1 MKKKTTSVLDFLW
14 KDKKHRAKNF
24 NFVLTVFIVITAV
37 LLGFVNSKLDMMET
51 QDDTT
56 TTTAAVQQES
66 SESVTQPVIY
76 DEEELKLM
84 KAISKAGSLNDYL
97 YKWSDNGG
105 DLYSSKNVI
114 NLLLLGLDSEDAL
127 ENGGRSDS
135 MILVSLNKKTN
146 QINMISFFRDAWC
159 YTNAG
164 GYDTFNKMNSSYYY
178 GGPTG
183 VIDTIEK
190 NYKIDIDYYVA
201 VDFSSFVDIINA
213 LGGLTV
219 EVQQYEA
226 EYINTTTVHKIEYGP
241 EVTLTGSQALVFARI
256 RQSDSDSDVSR
267 TRRQRQVI
275 TSLINSVKN
284 ASISQLNDVL
294 DLLFQY
300 VKTDLSKMQ
309 IISYATQALTNGWL
323 NYEIVQ
329 HSFLS
334 EKDVF
339 RTGYVG
345 SSSVVIMDFPLA
357 AQRVQQAVYGDT
369 NIVLEENRQ
378 NIFYLVDELDD

>member
-1 MKKKTTSVLDFLW
+1 MKNKTTSVLDFLW

-37 LLGFVNSKLDMMET
+37 LLGFVNSKLDKMET
-51 QDDTT
+51 REDATT
-56 TTTAAVQQES
+56 TTKIENVES
-66 SESVTQPVIY
+66 TEPVTQPIVY

-84 KAISKAGSLNDYL
+84 KAISEAGSLNDFL
-97 YKWSDNGG
+97 YQWSDNGG

-164 GYDTFNKMNSSYYY
+164 GYDTFNKMNASYYY
-178 GGPTG
+178 GGPSG

-201 VDFSSFVDIINA
+201 VDFSSFMDIIDA

-226 EYINTTTVHKIEYGP
+226 EYINATTVHTIDYGS
-241 EVTLTGSQALVFARI
+241 EVTLTGAQALVFARI
-256 RQSDSDSDVSR
+256 RGSDSDSDVSR

-284 ASISQLNDVL
+284 ASIGQLNDVL

-329 HSFLS
+329 HTFLS
-334 EKDVF
+334 ESDTYQ
-339 RTGYVG
+339 TGYVG
-345 SSSVVIMDFPLA
+345 ESSVVIIDFPLA

-369 NIVLEENRQ
+369 NIVLEEDRQ
-378 NIFYLVDELDD
+378 NIFYLVDELD

>member
-1 MKKKTTSVLDFLW
+1 MKKKKTSVLDFLW
-14 KDKKHRAKNF
+14 RDKKHRAKNF
-24 NFVLTVFIVITAV
+24 YFVLTVFIVITAV
-37 LLGFVNSKLDMMET
+37 ALGFVNSKLEMMET
-51 QDDTT
+51 QDDSTT
-56 TTTAAVQQES
+56 TTKVQQQQQTTQP
-66 SESVTQPVIY
+66 VTQPIVY

-84 KAISKAGSLNDYL
+84 QAISEAGTLNDFL
-97 YKWSDNGG
+97 YQWSDNGG
-105 DLYSSKNVI
+105 ELYSSKNVM

-135 MILVSLNKKTN
+135 MILVSLNKKTK

-164 GYDTFNKMNSSYYY
+164 GYDTFNKMNASYYY
-178 GGPTG
+178 GGPSG

-201 VDFSSFVDIINA
+201 VDFSSFVDIIDA
-213 LGGLTV
+213 LGGLKV

-226 EYINTTTVHKIEYGP
+226 EYINATTRHTIDYGTD
-241 EVTLTGSQALVFARI
+241 VTLSGDEALVFARI

-275 TSLINSVKN
+275 SSLINSVKG

-329 HSFLS
+329 HTFLS
-334 EKDVF
+334 EDDVYK
-339 RTGYVG
+339 TGYVG
-345 SSSVVIMDFPLA
+345 ESSVVIIDFPLA
-357 AQRVQQAVYGDT
+357 AQRVQNAVYGDT
-369 NIVLEENRQ
+369 NIVLDEDRQ
-378 NIFYLVDELDD
+378 NIFYLVDELD

>member
-1 MKKKTTSVLDFLW
+1 MKKKKTSVLDFLW
-14 KDKKHRAKNF
+14 RDKKHRAKNF
-24 NFVLTVFIVITAV
+24 YFVLTVFIVITAV
-37 LLGFVNSKLDMMET
+37 ALGFVNSKLEMMET

-56 TTTAAVQQES
+56 TTTRVQQQQQT
-66 SESVTQPVIY
+66 TQPVTQSIVY

-84 KAISKAGSLNDYL
+84 KAISEAGTLNDFL
-97 YKWSDNGG
+97 YQWSDNGG
-105 DLYSSKNVI
+105 ELYSSKNVM

-135 MILVSLNKKTN
+135 MILVSLNKKTK

-164 GYDTFNKMNSSYYY
+164 GYDTFNKMNASYYY
-178 GGPTG
+178 GGPSG

-201 VDFSSFVDIINA
+201 VDFSSFVDIIDA
-213 LGGLTV
+213 LGGLKV

-226 EYINTTTVHKIEYGP
+226 EYINATTRHTIEYGSD
-241 EVTLTGSQALVFARI
+241 VTLSGEEALVFARI

-275 TSLINSVKN
+275 TSLINSVKG

-323 NYEIVQ
+323 NYEIIQ
-329 HSFLS
+329 HNFLS
-334 EKDVF
+334 EDDVYK
-339 RTGYVG
+339 TGYVG
-345 SSSVVIMDFPLA
+345 ESSVVIIDFPLA
-357 AQRVQQAVYGDT
+357 AQRVQNAVYGDT
-369 NIVLEENRQ
+369 NIVLEEDRQ
-378 NIFYLVDELDD
+378 NIFYLVDELD

>member
-1 MKKKTTSVLDFLW
+1 MKNKTTSVLDFLW

-51 QDDTT
+51 QEDNTT
-56 TTTAAVQQES
+56 TTKTEQAEIT
-66 SESVTQPVIY
+66 EPVTQPIVY

-84 KAISKAGSLNDYL
+84 KAISEAGSLNDFL
-97 YKWSDNGG
+97 YQWSDNGG

-135 MILVSLNKKTN
+135 MILVSLNKKTK

-164 GYDTFNKMNSSYYY
+164 GYDTFNKMNASYYY
-178 GGPTG
+178 GGPSG

-201 VDFSSFVDIINA
+201 VDFSSFVDIIDA

-219 EVQQYEA
+219 DVQQYEA
-226 EYINTTTVHKIEYGP
+226 EYINATTRYNISYG
-241 EVTLTGSQALVFARI
+241 EQITLSGGEALVFARI
-256 RQSDSDSDVSR
+256 RGSDSDSDVSR

-284 ASISQLNDVL
+284 ASIGQLNDVL

-323 NYEIVQ
+323 DYEIVQ
-329 HSFLS
+329 HTFLS
-334 EKDVF
+334 ESDTYQ
-339 RTGYVG
+339 TGYVG
-345 SSSVVIMDFPLA
+345 ESSVVIIDFPLA

-369 NIVLEENRQ
+369 NIVLEEDRQ
-378 NIFYLVDELDD
+378 NIFYLVDELD

>member
-1 MKKKTTSVLDFLW
+1 MMNKKKTSVLDFLW

-24 NFVLTVFIVITAV
+24 NFILTVFIVITAV
-37 LLGFVNSKLDMMET
+37 LLGFVNSKLEMMET
-51 QDDTT
+51 QDDATT
-56 TTTAAVQQES
+56 TTKVQQQQTTEP
-66 SESVTQPVIY
+66 VTQSIVY

-84 KAISKAGSLNDYL
+84 KAISEAGSLNDFL
-97 YKWSDNGG
+97 YQWSDNGG
-105 DLYSSKNVI
+105 ELYSSKNVI

-164 GYDTFNKMNSSYYY
+164 GYDTFNKMNASYYY
-178 GGPTG
+178 GGPSG

-201 VDFSSFVDIINA
+201 VDFSSFVDIIDA
-213 LGGLTV
+213 LGGLKV

-226 EYINTTTVHKIEYGP
+226 EYINATTRHTIDYGE
-241 EVTLTGSQALVFARI
+241 EVTLSGAEALVFARI
-256 RQSDSDSDVSR
+256 RQSDYDSDVSR
-267 TRRQRQVI
+267 TRRQRLVI
-275 TSLINSVKN
+275 TSLINSVKG

-329 HSFLS
+329 HNFLS
-334 EKDVF
+334 DEDVY

-357 AQRVQQAVYGDT
+357 AQRVQTAVYGDT
-369 NIVLEENRQ
+369 NIVLDEERQ
-378 NIFYLVDELDD
+378 NIFYLVDELD